1 MTVRTTFTLTKA
13 KGEDLFSRTP
23 ALSKR
28 TLLRRFAAELL
39 ALAGGTGGGT
49 GASDRTTIRYGTA
62 AASATITCATVTNAN
77 TVTINGTALTA
88 TQKHARGTITP
99 TLSGIDVADTVT
111 INTTGILTAR
121 KHHSTGTVTI
131 TIANTDIADTVTI
144 NGSVFAAA
152 AAEDTE
158 AAEFDISGTAT
169 AAATSLVACIAASVD
184 PLIAG
189 IVTAT
194 SAAGVVTI
202 RMVATGTG
210 TVALLTSD
218 ADGLAIS
225 GATLTAGT
233 VPATN
238 EFDFSGSTAQCCTS
252 LAAAIN
258 NCVQLSGLVTA
269 WASATV
275 VTVRAVA
282 AGSGGNYALVSSDAQ
297 LAVSAATLTGGASV
311 ANNVFDFGGTDTE
324 TATDLARAINASS
337 TALISSQVTAT
348 SSGAVVT
355 LTAEQSGLT
364 GNDTTLVSS
373 DGATL
378 AVTGS
383 GRLAGGTEAVI
394 TF

>member
-62 AASATITCATVTNAN
+62 AASATITCATVTNAQ

-99 TLSGIDVADTVT
+99 TLSGIDVGDTVA

-121 KHHSTGTVTI
+121 KHHSTGTITI
-131 TIANTDIADTVTI
+131 TIASTDLADTVTI
-144 NGSVFAAA
+144 NGVVFTAA
-152 AAEDTE
+152 AAEDLE
-158 AAEFDISGTAT
+158 AGEFDISGTAT
-169 AAATSLVACIAASVD
+169 AAATSLVACITASED

-189 IVTAT
+189 IVTAF
-194 SAAGVVTI
+194 SAAGVVTV
-202 RMVATGTG
+202 RMVATGIG

-233 VPATN
+233 VPAAN
-238 EFDFSGSTAQCCTS
+238 EFDFSGTTAQCCTS

-258 NCVQLSGLVTA
+258 ASLLTNTIVTA

-275 VTVRAVA
+275 VTVRSILPGTV
-282 AGSGGNYALVSSDAQ
+282 GNYALVSSDAQ
-297 LAVSAATLTGGASV
+297 LAVSAATLTGGAAI

-355 LTAEQSGLT
+355 LASEQTGLT

-383 GRLAGGTEAVI
+383 GRLTGGTETVV

>member
-13 KGEDLFSRTP
+13 RGEDLFSRAP

-49 GASDRTTIRYGTA
+49 GADRTTIRYGTA
-62 AASATITCATVTNAN
+62 GASATVTCATVVNAN

-99 TLSGIDVADTVT
+99 TLSGIDVDDTVT
-111 INTTGILTAR
+111 INTTGILTAK
-121 KHHSTGTVTI
+121 KHHSSGTITI
-131 TIANTDIADTVTI
+131 TIANTDVADTVTI
-144 NGSVFAAA
+144 NGVVFTAA
-152 AAEDTE
+152 AAEDLE
-158 AAEFDISGTAT
+158 AGEFDISGTAT
-169 AAATSLVACIAASVD
+169 AAATSLVACIAASED

-189 IVTAT
+189 IVTAF

-202 RMVATGTG
+202 RMVATGVG

-282 AGSGGNYALVSSDAQ
+282 AGTGGHYALESSDAQ
-297 LAVSAATLTGGASV
+297 LAVSAAALSGGASV

-324 TATDLARAINASS
+324 TATDLARAINAST
-337 TALISSQVTAT
+337 TALISGAVAAT
-348 SSGAVVT
+348 SSGAIVT
-355 LTAEQSGLT
+355 LTADAAGLV
-364 GNDTTLVSS
+364 GNDI
-373 DGATL
+373 TL
-378 AVTGS
+378 ASSGS
-383 GRLAGGTEAVI
+383 TVAVSGARLAGGTENTI